1 MYGLIKNQFIFKKLE
16 TRIFG
21 DNINTDQLHSPS
33 KFGINKDALRSDYIN
48 DKTKIKTE
56 TEAAIKNVIGSII
69 ESITG
74 LNPEMKKKSKSILK
88 IGTDEDGNEY
98 RNGSGNVNEN
108 GNEAEGEGERNLLI
122 IAGYNFGIGSSRFST
137 PLALKN
143 EGVKCVAALSI
154 SRIFERNLA
163 AAGIFALTISEL
175 KHGAKGSGAIKP
187 FSAESVNN
195 SGIKTADLFDL
206 LKTGSETNGEI
217 DYKSLSAGV
226 KIKAG
231 KDDSK
236 MASAEITIK
245 AGAEIITLTAGMD
258 MFLYGVAASG
268 GMVNYVAND

>member
-1 MYGLIKNQFIFKKLE
+1 MYGLIKNKFIFKKLE
-16 TRIFG
+16 MRIFG

-48 DKTKIKTE
+48 SKNKT
-56 TEAAIKNVIGSII
+56 
-69 ESITG
+69 
-74 LNPEMKKKSKSILK
+74 
-88 IGTDEDGNEY
+88 
-98 RNGSGNVNEN
+98 
-108 GNEAEGEGERNLLI
+108 AEGGRNLLI

-175 KHGAKGSGAIKP
+175 KRGAKGSGTIKP
-187 FSAESVNN
+187 SGVESVNN

-206 LKTGSETNGEI
+206 LKTDRETNAVI
-217 DYKSLSAGV
+217 DCKSLSACV

-236 MASAEITIK
+236 MTAAEITIK